1 MNRAPRDLP
10 GLQHMDLEQPQD
22 AYRRLLEEKRALELR
37 VHQGEERRRAFIHI
51 LSDLNALNRKL
62 ADQRKAMIHI
72 LPDYEHDRS
81 PLAGQTERLDNSRR
95 ALMHLLQD
103 SHHSNLPLHH
113 TLKTL
118 IHLMHHLQ

>member
-10 GLQHMDLEQPQD
+10 GLQQRDLEQPQD

-62 ADQRKAMIHI
+62 ADQRKAMNHI
-72 LPDYEHDRS
+72 LADYVQDRS
-81 PLAGQTERLDNSRR
+81 RLTRHTESLDNSRR
-95 ALMHLLQD
+95 ARINLLQHY
-103 SHHSNLPLHH
+103 HHS
-113 TLKTL
+113 
-118 IHLMHHLQ
+118 